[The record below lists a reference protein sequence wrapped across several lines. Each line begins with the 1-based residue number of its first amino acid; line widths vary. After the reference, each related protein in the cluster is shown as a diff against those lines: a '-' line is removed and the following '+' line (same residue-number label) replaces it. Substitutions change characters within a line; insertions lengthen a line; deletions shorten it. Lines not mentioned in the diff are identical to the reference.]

1 MRRRRVIA
9 AAALVAW
16 IAGSTLGT
24 VTLKR
29 AVAQPLLVIGKAHA
43 SYTPSLTGNKPIFI
57 LVIGSGARPGDD
69 VVHSLADS
77 IHLVGINPA
86 LHEATILNIPRD
98 SWVNI
103 PGYGSNKINAAMT
116 AGGPPLLI
124 QTIESLTGIKIGYYA
139 LTTFWGMTTLINN
152 VKGLTVD
159 VPCAMVD
166 HYSGANLQA
175 GVQHLNG
182 HDVLAFSRDR
192 HSLLSG
198 DFGRT
203 TNAGS
208 VILAALAQ
216 FRKEYT
222 KNPSALL
229 TWLGAGLRNIQTDI
243 PLSEL
248 LDLAFTAYQIK
259 VPNVQNVTLPGS
271 TGMQGSLSVVY
282 ISATATKIFR
292 DLKPDGV
299 LEKVNVPPSPL
310 ANGC

>member
-1 MRRRRVIA
+1 MTRRYAIVT
-9 AAALVAW
+9 AALVAW

-24 VTLKR
+24 VTTEHASAR
-29 AVAQPLLVIGKAHA
+29 PLLTIGKAHA
-43 SYTPSLTGNKPIFI
+43 SYTPSLTGNTPIFI

-69 VVHSLADS
+69 VAHSLADS

-86 LHEATILNIPRD
+86 LHEATILNFPRD

-103 PGYGSNKINAAMT
+103 PGYGSSKINAAMVD
-116 AGGPPLLI
+116 GGPPVLV
-124 QTIESLTGIKIGYYA
+124 QTIESMTGIKIGYYA

-152 VKGLTVD
+152 IQGLTVK
-159 VPCAMVD
+159 VPCAMLD
-166 HYSGANLQA
+166 QYSGANFQA
-175 GVQHLNG
+175 GVQHMNG
-182 HDVLAFSRDR
+182 GEVLAFSRDR

-216 FRKEYT
+216 FRKEFT
-222 KNPSALL
+222 LNPGALL

-243 PLSEL
+243 PLTQL
-248 LDLAFTAYQIK
+248 IDLAFTTYHIK
-259 VPNVQNVTLPGS
+259 VRDVQNITLPGS

-282 ISATATKIFR
+282 ISSTAAKIYQ

-299 LEKVNVPPSPL
+299 LSKANVPPSPF